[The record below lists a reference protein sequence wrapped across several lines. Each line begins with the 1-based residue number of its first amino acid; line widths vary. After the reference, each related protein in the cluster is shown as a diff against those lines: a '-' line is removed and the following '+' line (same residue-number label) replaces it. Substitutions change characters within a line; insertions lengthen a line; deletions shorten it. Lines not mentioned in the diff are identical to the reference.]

1 MCPDFLDHYARGCL
15 VFAKPAYIAT
25 ESRKP
30 ILNLAIAMQQRTWM
44 QGLWDTA
51 KAFDLPAKFTP
62 TLYAVIFSNEK
73 SRFKSNR
80 CSVNHEFYTCNR
92 STFCYTILKI
102 IHYAN
107 PMSLR
112 FRLNLLITTLLL
124 LFMVVVGLIMIKGTK
139 ASIQEGVE
147 ASSRVTVQLL
157 DTVIISSSLNP
168 DWGYTHDVIKR
179 FLEHLGHV
187 RGNEI
192 KLYNISDSLIY
203 QSPPS
208 KYRLQENPPQWFS
221 QMLAPTEKSVTRVI
235 RYGKL
240 VIEPNPSGAIREAWG
255 KMSDLLFIGIG
266 YFLLLNLIVYWM
278 LGRWLRPLQPMLKA
292 INKMG
297 QGDLTTRLPRFDL
310 PEFNKIA
317 QNFNLMGE
325 SLQSSTAE
333 NRRLALIAQQTADA
347 IMIHDLDSNITFW
360 NSAAQK
366 IFGYAP
372 ADIIGKSAS
381 VLTLKNQ
388 QNDLVQNT
396 LSISSGRKVEN
407 HDTQRVTRD
416 GRVIDVSIS
425 AAPLIDPLTNEII
438 GDICSMRDI
447 TERKLAE
454 QAEKLL
460 EENRQVTHLIQ
471 RHIEDERRSLA
482 RELHDGLGQYVT
494 AIKTFAVGIANKTK
508 TAITALETNAL
519 SADLLPSIESNAQ
532 TIVAAANHIYGGMHN
547 IIRQLRPGSLDNLG
561 LSETLLDAV
570 SHWQAQT
577 PNIAIKLK
585 LSGNLDGLGE
595 VLNINIYR
603 MVQESINNALKHA
616 EAKTISIK
624 LSLTKSNL
632 LELLIKD
639 DGKGMDV
646 DAVDQSNHFGLLG
659 MRERVEGLRGNF
671 SVKSKANTGTEI
683 KINIPVHK
691 N

>member
-1 MCPDFLDHYARGCL
+1 
-15 VFAKPAYIAT
+15 
-25 ESRKP
+25 
-30 ILNLAIAMQQRTWM
+30 
-44 QGLWDTA
+44 
-51 KAFDLPAKFTP
+51 
-62 TLYAVIFSNEK
+62 
-73 SRFKSNR
+73 
-80 CSVNHEFYTCNR
+80 
-92 STFCYTILKI
+92 
-102 IHYAN
+102 
-107 PMSLR
+107 MSLR

-124 LFMVVVGLIMIKGTK
+124 LFIVVVGLTMIKGTK
-139 ASIQEGVE
+139 TSIQEGVE

-168 DWGYTHDVIKR
+168 DWGYTHDVMKL
-179 FLEHLGHV
+179 FLQHLGHV

-192 KLYNISDSLIY
+192 TLYDIRGNLIY
-203 QSPPS
+203 KSPPS
-208 KYRLQENPPQWFS
+208 KYRVQENPPQWFS
-221 QMLAPTEKSVTRVI
+221 EMLAPTEKSVTRVI

-240 VIEPNPSGAIREAWG
+240 VIDPNPSGAIREAWG
-255 KMSDLLFIGIG
+255 KMSNLLFIGIS
-266 YFLLLNLIVYWM
+266 YFIVLNAIVYWM
-278 LGRWLRPLQPMLKA
+278 LGWWLRPLQPMLKA

-347 IMIHDLDSNITFW
+347 MMIHDLDSNITFW

-381 VLTLKNQ
+381 VLTPKNQ

-396 LSISSGRKVEN
+396 LTITNGRNVEN
-407 HDTQRVTRD
+407 HDTQRIARD

-425 AAPLIDPLTNEII
+425 AAPLIDPLTNQII

-454 QAEKLL
+454 QAEKML

-482 RELHDGLGQYVT
+482 RELHDELGQYVT

-508 TAITALETNAL
+508 IAIVATENNQPIP
-519 SADLLPSIESNAQ
+519 DLLPAIESNAQ
-532 TIVAAANHIYGGMHN
+532 TIVAAANHIYDGMHN

-570 SHWQAQT
+570 NNWQVQN
-577 PNIAIKLK
+577 PHIAISLK
-585 LSGNLDGLGE
+585 LSGNLDDLGE

-616 EAKTISIK
+616 DAKSIDIA
-624 LSLTKSNL
+624 LSVRKTGIF
-632 LELLIKD
+632 ELVVKD
-639 DGKGMDV
+639 DGRGMDI
-646 DAVDQSNHFGLLG
+646 DEVDQSNHFGLLG

-671 SVKSKANTGTEI
+671 SVKSKANSGTEI